1 MQNTVKYKIVGR
13 YMRGVEVIG
22 YHVVDSMGKDMPLDK
37 ESVQQMALDNII
49 VNCKAQ
55 LDNGEVRIKGV
66 GCKLRDLPVIDADTG
81 KPRGSDSGGK
91 ANRAI
96 FTIVARIF
104 EGKGIIGYVVRDGE
118 GVDRKVRRSDVF
130 RLAEAG
136 KITNARVQMDRGN
149 VLLRGVNCDLA
160 QLPTLRA

>member
-1 MQNTVKYKIVGR
+1 MEKILKYKIVGR
-13 YMRGVEVIG
+13 YMRGVEVVG

-37 ESVQQMALDNII
+37 EAVQQMALDNVI

-66 GCKLRDLPVIDADTG
+66 GCKLRELPVIDVDTN
-81 KPRGSDSGGK
+81 KIRGSESNRK
-91 ANRAI
+91 NRAI

-104 EGKGIIGYVVRDGE
+104 EGKGIIGYVIRDGE

-130 RLAEAG
+130 KLAEAG

-149 VLLRGVNCDLA
+149 ILLRGVNCDLA